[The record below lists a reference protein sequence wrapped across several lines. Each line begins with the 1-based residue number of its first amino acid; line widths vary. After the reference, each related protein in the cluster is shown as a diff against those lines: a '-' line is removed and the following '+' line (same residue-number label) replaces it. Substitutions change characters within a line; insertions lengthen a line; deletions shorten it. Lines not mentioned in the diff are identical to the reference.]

1 MLSAFLVAKVEIEL
15 GILDHWAPIG
25 CCNSPERVQ
34 LIQMWNESMRATETT
49 EIILE
54 LALKLL

>member
-1 MLSAFLVAKVEIEL
+1 MLSAFLVAKVDIEL

-54 LALKLL
+54 LTLKLL